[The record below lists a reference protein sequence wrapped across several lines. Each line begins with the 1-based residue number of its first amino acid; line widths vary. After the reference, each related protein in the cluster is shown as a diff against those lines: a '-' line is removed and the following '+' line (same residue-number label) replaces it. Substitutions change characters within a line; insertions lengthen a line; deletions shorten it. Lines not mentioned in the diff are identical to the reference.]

1 MKQKHS
7 DFLPSKRLFLNI
19 YNRIARYILF
29 TFSRVDIYRRCLR
42 SHLFSGWRGGEGVA
56 SFSSY
61 PSILTA
67 PCRRQPLSFRS
78 CLLPPSPLLSACAYF
93 QVGSGGGEER
103 EEEEEV
109 EMAAEE
115 EGGREGGDDP
125 DPQTK
130 EAGEEEIGLP
140 SIDTRVLNLQIRTG
154 NISRELE
161 MLSNDASNLRVAIDD
176 LEQNPV
182 DPACLLF
189 LWLATV
195 PPPPPPPRHTDGGA
209 ARPSA
214 PAASSSAHRKS
225 DGRRPRLLSPFF
237 LFFLLSLLPE
247 APAGEEP
254 TSEDYSCESPKIS
267 CRRYQKCE

>member
-1 MKQKHS
+1 MSTLSLVLWMEGRGGSCFVLFVSFHP
-7 DFLPSKRLFLNI
+7 DGALPPPAAF
-19 YNRIARYILF
+19 
-29 TFSRVDIYRRCLR
+29 FSFMPSPPLPPPECVRV
-42 SHLFSGWRGGEGVA
+42 FPGWKWRGEEGG
-56 SFSSY
+56 
-61 PSILTA
+61 
-67 PCRRQPLSFRS
+67 RRR
-78 CLLPPSPLLSACAYF
+78 
-93 QVGSGGGEER
+93 GGNGGGG
-103 EEEEEV
+103 
-109 EMAAEE
+109 
-115 EGGREGGDDP
+115 GGREGGDDP

-161 MLSNDASNLRVAIDD
+161 MLSNEASNLRVTIDD

-214 PAASSSAHRKS
+214 PAAAAAAAAHRKS